1 MRHVEVLHNSALSYI
16 LYPYLG
22 GGIAKHYNSIYYKV
36 NKRDRLLPTPEYCSI
51 WYYSF
56 AFLGCLFLVYKGYQK
71 LLKVLY
77 SVICTLLSV
86 LYFAFSSFSLQKY
99 CFSLIIYNQYNS
111 FFRRTIYILFFY

>member
-16 LYPYLG
+16 LYSYLG
-22 GGIAKHYNSIYYKV
+22 EGIAKHYNSIYYKA
-36 NKRDRLLPTPEYCSI
+36 NKRDCLLPTPDYCCI

-77 SVICTLLSV
+77 SVICTLFCLFLLFV
-86 LYFAFSSFSLQKY
+86 AK
-99 CFSLIIYNQYNS
+99 
-111 FFRRTIYILFFY
+111 ILFFINFIQSIQLFF